1 MGTWTGLR
9 VGLNSKGLNSK
20 GLNSKGDWLWL
31 KNSKLLVWGH
41 ARRYR
46 EDQSEL
52 AVWCLKDA

>member
-31 KNSKLLVWGH
+31 KNSKLLV
-41 ARRYR
+41 
-46 EDQSEL
+46 
-52 AVWCLKDA
+52 